1 MNPVSDSFEYPQLF
15 YSRRCILSYRTC
27 VKILIIDDHPLFR
40 EGLQFVLSDLENGL
54 SFKDAPGLNDVTDE
68 DLYGADLILLDLGIS
83 GSRGIE
89 SLVKL
94 RALNPLG
101 SIVIISSD
109 DDPYLIRDCIDGG
122 AAGFIPKTSQ
132 PAVLIA
138 ALSLVLAGGI
148 YLPPHSV
155 ADPLENQTISAE
167 NEAVNKLTDRQRTA
181 LLLAG
186 RGLPNKTI
194 ASRMAIAEGTVKLH
208 LHAAFKTLGVKNRTE
223 AVFIISRTGLTN
235 QG

>member
-1 MNPVSDSFEYPQLF
+1 
-15 YSRRCILSYRTC
+15 

-40 EGLQFVLSDLENGL
+40 EGLQFVLSDLEDGL
-54 SFKDAPGLNDVTDE
+54 SFKEAPGLSDISDE
-68 DLYGADLILLDLGIS
+68 NLHNADLILLDLGIS
-83 GSRGIE
+83 GSTGIE
-89 SLVKL
+89 SLDKL
-94 RALNPLG
+94 RALNPPG

-148 YLPPHSV
+148 YLPAHSI
-155 ADPLENQTISAE
+155 ADPIEIKTQRAE
-167 NEAVNKLTDRQRTA
+167 NEAVNKLTDRQCTA

-186 RGLPNKTI
+186 RGFPNKTI
-194 ASRMAIAEGTVKLH
+194 ASKMAIAEGTVKLH

-223 AVFIISRTGLTN
+223 AVFLISRTGLTN
-235 QG
+235 KGKAFRR